1 MARPHTSASNQ
12 RCTATTATGARC
24 RMRPL
29 HGSRLCFAHSHSPQ
43 VAAKRTAARRKGG
56 QATRTVPDAT
66 APVPL
71 ASVPDIRRRL
81 EWAMAHLD
89 RHENTVRRSLAMA
102 RIAESAARLHE
113 LHETERRLDAI
124 EERLRMLEASGVL

>member
-1 MARPHTSASNQ
+1 
-12 RCTATTATGARC
+12 
-24 RMRPL
+24 MRPL
-29 HGSRLCFAHSHSPQ
+29 RGSPLCFAHSPQ
-43 VAAKRTAARRKGG
+43 VAAQRTAARRKGG
-56 QATRTVPDAT
+56 TATRTVPDAT

-71 ASVPDIRRRL
+71 ATVPDIRRRL

-89 RHENTVRRSLAMA
+89 KHDNTVRRSLAMA